1 MKAAFYAGWLARQS
15 ERVAA
20 VAGEPVSADVP
31 ETKPIDW
38 PTMYGV
44 YQAPDD
50 YMGWRDNLAADIIAN
65 YRAQMI
71 TAG

>member
-1 MKAAFYAGWLARQS
+1 MTKLADDYADIKARLEEIQSAR
-15 ERVAA
+15 VTAI
-20 VAGEPVSADVP
+20 VGESVSADVP

-50 YMGWRDNLAADIIAN
+50 FMGWYDKNRLLLISDLF
-65 YRAQMI
+65 
-71 TAG
+71 G